1 MAEKKISEE
10 EIRGG
15 IALLQQYQNR
25 AEAHRQQ
32 LALIELSIGEC
43 ENALNTLDQLE
54 KVKADKTALVSIGA
68 GAYVHATI
76 AQVDTIL
83 MNLGA
88 GVSAEKDSNAVKETL
103 TKRKDEFTKMYGRLN
118 DDLRGMH
125 NEMQKLQLKIA
136 QYR

>member
-15 IALLQQYQNR
+15 IVLLQQYQNR
-25 AEAHRQQ
+25 AEAYQQQ
-32 LALIELSIGEC
+32 LGLIELSIGEC
-43 ENALNTLDQLE
+43 ENALNTLNQLE
-54 KVKADKTALVSIGA
+54 KVKADKTALVPIGA

-76 AQVDTIL
+76 AQVDKIL

-88 GVSAEKDSNAVKETL
+88 GVSAEKDSNAARETL
-103 TKRKDEFTKMYGRLN
+103 TKRKDELSKMHGRLSE
-118 DDLRGMH
+118 DLRGMH
-125 NEMQKLQLKIA
+125 NEVQKLQLKIA

>member
-1 MAEKKISEE
+1 MAEKNASEE
-10 EIRGG
+10 EIRKA

-25 AEAHRQQ
+25 AEACRQQ
-32 LALIELSIGEC
+32 LALIELSMREC
-43 ENALNTLDQLE
+43 ESALNTLDELG
-54 KVKADKTALVSIGA
+54 KVKANQPALVPIGA

-76 AQVDTIL
+76 AQVDKIL

-88 GVSAEKDSNAVKETL
+88 GVSAEKDSNAAKETL
-103 TKRKDEFTKMYGRLN
+103 IKRRDEFIKMHERLN

-125 NEMQKLQLKIA
+125 NEIQKLQLKIA

>member
-1 MAEKKISEE
+1 MAEKNASEE
-10 EIRGG
+10 EIRKA

-32 LALIELSIGEC
+32 LALIELSIEEC
-43 ENALNTLDQLE
+43 GSALNTLDQLGA
-54 KVKADKTALVSIGA
+54 VKADKTALVPIGA

-76 AQVDTIL
+76 AQVDKIL

-88 GVSAEKDSNAVKETL
+88 GVSAEKDSNAAKETL
-103 TKRKDEFTKMYGRLN
+103 TKRRDEFTKMYERLN